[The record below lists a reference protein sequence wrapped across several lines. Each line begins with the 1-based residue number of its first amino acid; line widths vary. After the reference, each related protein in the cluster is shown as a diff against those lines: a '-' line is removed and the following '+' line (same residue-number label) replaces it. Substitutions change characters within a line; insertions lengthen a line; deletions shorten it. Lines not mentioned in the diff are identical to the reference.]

1 MISERLL
8 KIAEMIEKDKVVF
21 DVGSDHAL
29 LPCFLVNN
37 NITDKVYAG
46 EVAKGPYQKVLDT
59 IEKNNLNGKV
69 IPVFSDGLDEAPDDV
84 EVVVIAGMGYY
95 TIEHIL
101 NNTDVNKYEYFIIQS
116 NTDVDKLRK
125 YISDHGYT
133 ITDEKIVKDGFYYQ
147 IVKFNGNNHEPYSD
161 MEIKYGPINIERM
174 DDIFVE
180 YLKDYKNRL
189 EEINVRA
196 NKEEYCSTIKEIES
210 LLV

>member
-1 MISERLL
+1 
-8 KIAEMIEKDKVVF
+8 MIEKDKVVF